1 MNFDKIK
8 PVVCVSRCL
17 GFDNCRWN
25 SDTINDSFVNLL
37 KDFVEFRTVCPETD
51 IGLGIPRNPVRLVK
65 GETKDEIRMIQPATG
80 DDCTLKMSEYS
91 QKELESLGRVDGF
104 LLKNASPSCG
114 INNIKLYAS
123 AEKGSMI
130 GKTSGMFAA
139 AAQEKYPHAAFEDE
153 GRLHNFV
160 LRENWLI
167 NIFTIAR
174 FRALNNASK
183 ISVLYDFHARHK
195 YLFMSYS
202 HNKMQAMG
210 HILANHDKN
219 NLTEIFQEYEK
230 GLMELLALHA
240 SIPRRINV
248 LMHMF
253 GYFSKELN
261 PEERQY
267 FLNVLEEYRRGSMP
281 FIVPIELIRNWALR
295 FNTEYILNQIIL
307 QPYPKELLLL
317 SDSGSGRNIKR

>member
-1 MNFDKIK
+1 MDYVNVK
-8 PVVCVSRCL
+8 PVICVSRCL

-25 SDTINDSFVNLL
+25 GDTINDSFVNIL
-37 KDFVEFRTVCPETD
+37 KDFVEFHTICPESD
-51 IGLGIPRNPVRLVK
+51 IGLGIPRNPVRLIK
-65 GETKDEIRMIQPATG
+65 GESEDDIYMIQPATG
-80 DDCTLKMSEYS
+80 VDCTLKMIEYS
-91 QKELESLGRVDGF
+91 QRILDKMDRVDGF

-123 AEKGSMI
+123 AAKGSMI
-130 GKTSGMFAA
+130 AKTSGLFAA
-139 AAQEKYPHAAFEDE
+139 AAQIKFPHAAFEDE
-153 GRLHNFV
+153 GRLHNFI

-167 NIFTIAR
+167 DIFSIAR
-174 FRALNNASK
+174 FRALKEVRK
-183 ISVLYDFHARHK
+183 IAALYDFHAQHK

-202 HNKMQAMG
+202 HKKMQNLG
-210 HILANHDKN
+210 HILANHDKSK
-219 NLTEIFQEYEK
+219 LADIYQEYEK
-230 GLMELLALHA
+230 GLLELLALNP

-267 FLNVLEEYRRGSMP
+267 FLNILEEYRRGSMP

-295 FNTEYILNQIIL
+295 FNSDYILKQIIL

-317 SDSGSGRNIKR
+317 SDSGRGRNIKR

>member
-1 MNFDKIK
+1 MGYSEVK
-8 PVVCVSRCL
+8 PIICVSRCL

-25 SDTINDSFVNLL
+25 GDTINDSFVNKL
-37 KDFVEFRTVCPETD
+37 KDFVEFHTVCPESD
-51 IGLGIPRNPVRLVK
+51 IGLGIPRNPVRLIR
-65 GETKDEIRMIQPATG
+65 GESEDDIHMIQPATG
-80 DDCTLKMSEYS
+80 EDCTLKMIEYS
-91 QKELESLGRVDGF
+91 QGILEKMDRVDGF
-104 LLKNASPSCG
+104 LLKNTSPSCG

-123 AEKGSMI
+123 AARGSMVA
-130 GKTSGMFAA
+130 KTSGLFAA
-139 AAQEKYPHAAFEDE
+139 AAQIIFPHAAFEDE

-160 LRENWLI
+160 IRENWLI

-174 FRALNNASK
+174 FRALNEVSK
-183 ISVLYDFHARHK
+183 VAVLYDFHARHK

-202 HNKMQAMG
+202 HNKMQNLG
-210 HILANHDKN
+210 HILANHNKSKIAD
-219 NLTEIFQEYEK
+219 IYQQYDK
-230 GLMELLALHA
+230 GLLDLLALHA

-267 FLNVLEEYRRGSMP
+267 FLNILEEYRRGSMP

-295 FNTEYILNQIIL
+295 FNNDYILKQVIL

-317 SDSGSGRNIKR
+317 ADSGKGRDIRR

>member
-8 PVVCVSRCL
+8 PVVYVSRCL
-17 GFDNCRWN
+17 GFDKCRWN
-25 SDTINDSFVNLL
+25 GDIINDSFINLL
-37 KDFVEFRTVCPETD
+37 KDFVEFHTVCPETD
-51 IGLGIPRNPVRLVK
+51 IGLGIPRNPVRLARGK
-65 GETKDEIRMIQPATG
+65 SNDDIRMIQPATG
-80 DDCTLKMSEYS
+80 EDCTLKMQGYS
-91 QKELESLGRVDGF
+91 KNKLASMEQVDGF
-104 LLKNASPSCG
+104 LLKNASPTCG

-130 GKTSGMFAA
+130 AKTSGMFAA

-160 LRENWLI
+160 IRENWLI

-174 FRALNNASK
+174 FRALKEVSK
-183 ISVLYDFHARHK
+183 IAVLYEFHAQHK

-202 HNKMQAMG
+202 HNKMQNLG
-210 HILANHDKN
+210 HILANYNKL
-219 NLTEIFQEYEK
+219 NLDVIYQEYEK
-230 GLMELLALHA
+230 GLLELLALHA

-267 FLNVLEEYRRGSMP
+267 FLNILEEYRRGSMP

-295 FNTEYILNQIIL
+295 FDSEYILDQIIL
-307 QPYPKELLLL
+307 QPYPRELLML
-317 SDSGSGRNIKR
+317 SDSGKGRNTKR